1 MGWIRSLFRADPEPS
16 ARPGGGRAALRPIA
30 GGQAADDDADSD
42 HPVDLSTL
50 DAVGAS
56 FGLAELA
63 DQVRRLALAAERE
76 RERPYLAEL
85 SRRLRRRELTLPPMP
100 RAVLRVQRLI
110 DSGSCHMAQLGR
122 EVERDPALAT
132 RLVGIANSPFYSG
145 LGSVQSVSDA
155 VTRIGLGET
164 RNIVLA
170 VMLRSKVFRVPG
182 RQAEIDRLWKH
193 CVAASL
199 AAQSLGAAAGVDPDG
214 AFIAGLLH
222 DLGRVVLLSLG
233 GEIERA
239 TKGARLDAASTRRLD
254 ALLHARLGAVT
265 AESWRVASPLVQAI
279 FHHHEPSR
287 AADPDIALARVV
299 HAADLLA
306 HRIGREPGTAPP
318 PADAPSEAAWLAALA
333 ALGVD
338 AALAGEVEFEA
349 REALRS
355 RAADL

>member
-1 MGWIRSLFRADPEPS
+1 LALAMGWIRSLFRVDPPPAAGRGRRLGMPPIAAGVVVEDESDPE
-16 ARPGGGRAALRPIA
+16 
-30 GGQAADDDADSD
+30 
-42 HPVDLSTL
+42 HPVDLSAL

-56 FGLAELA
+56 FGLVEIA
-63 DQVRRLALAAERE
+63 DEVRRLAVVAERE

-85 SRRLRRRELTLPPMP
+85 SRRLRRRELALPPMP

-132 RLVGIANSPFYSG
+132 RLVGIANSPFYAG

-182 RQAEIDRLWKH
+182 RQAEIDRLWQH
-193 CVAASL
+193 CVGSSL
-199 AAQSLGAAAGVDPDG
+199 AAQTIAAAASVDPDG

-222 DLGRVVLLSLG
+222 DLGRVVLLSLS

-239 TKGARLDAASTRRLD
+239 AKGARLDAVTSQRID

-265 AESWRVASPLVQAI
+265 AESWRVAPPLVQAI
-279 FHHHEPSR
+279 LHHHDPAR
-287 AADPDIALARVV
+287 AAPADAALARVV
-299 HAADLLA
+299 RAADLLA
-306 HRIGREPGTAPP
+306 HRIGAEPAGAREPER
-318 PADAPSEAAWLAALA
+318 DQAWLEALA
-333 ALGVD
+333 ALGID
-338 AALAGEVEFEA
+338 AARSGEVELEA

-355 RAADL
+355 RAAEL

>member
-1 MGWIRSLFRADPEPS
+1 MGWIRSLFRADPGRS
-16 ARPGGGRAALRPIA
+16 APGGGRAAQRPIA
-30 GGQAADDDADSD
+30 GLLTDDDADAE
-42 HPVDLSTL
+42 HPVDLATL

-56 FGLAELA
+56 FGLVEIA
-63 DQVRRLALAAERE
+63 DEVRRLALDAERE

-100 RAVLRVQRLI
+100 RALLRVQKLI
-110 DSGSCHMAQLGR
+110 DSGNCHMAQLGR
-122 EVERDPALAT
+122 EIERDPALAT
-132 RLVGIANSPFYSG
+132 RLVGIANSPFYAG

-182 RQAEIDRLWKH
+182 RQAEIDRLWRH

-199 AAQSLGAAAGVDPDG
+199 AGQVLGAAAGVDPDG

-239 TKGARLDAASTRRLD
+239 TKGARLDAAS
-254 ALLHARLGAVT
+254 
-265 AESWRVASPLVQAI
+265 S
-279 FHHHEPSR
+279 
-287 AADPDIALARVV
+287 
-299 HAADLLA
+299 
-306 HRIGREPGTAPP
+306 
-318 PADAPSEAAWLAALA
+318 
-333 ALGVD
+333 
-338 AALAGEVEFEA
+338 
-349 REALRS
+349 
-355 RAADL
+355 